1 MNGLQPWQLLLVT
14 LASWVNRNQQDVI
27 TYIQEENRILKSKLK
42 GKRIR
47 FTDDERRRLAVK
59 GKALG
64 RKVLREVASI
74 VAPDTILRWH
84 RKLIAQKWDYSHR
97 RGPGRPRV
105 KDEIAQLTV
114 RLAKANPDW
123 GYSTILGALYNLGHV
138 VARETIRNI
147 LKAHGIEPTPERS
160 KRMPWSTFLKSHWDC
175 IAATDLFTV
184 EVWSRAGLTRYYVLF
199 FIKLSNRR
207 VHVAGITEYPHGEW
221 MKQVGRNVT
230 DAFAGFLLDVRY
242 LILDRD
248 SIFTAAYRDFLKN
261 AGVKPVRLPP
271 RSPNLNAYA
280 ERFVRTIKEGCLN
293 RMIFFGE
300 GSLRRAIN
308 QFLIHYHH
316 ERNHQGLGNR
326 LIDPQEQVGATDGM
340 VACRE
345 RLGGLLRYYYRQAA

>member
-1 MNGLQPWQLLLVT
+1 
-14 LASWVNRNQQDVI
+14 
-27 TYIQEENRILKSKLK
+27 
-42 GKRIR
+42 
-47 FTDDERRRLAVK
+47 
-59 GKALG
+59 
-64 RKVLREVASI
+64 
-74 VAPDTILRWH
+74 
-84 RKLIAQKWDYSHR
+84 
-97 RGPGRPRV
+97 V

-114 RLAKANPDW
+114 RLAKDNPGW

-147 LKAHGIEPTPERS
+147 LKEHGIEPAPERS

-175 IAATDLFTV
+175 IAAADLFTV
-184 EVWSRAGLTRYYVLF
+184 EVWSRAGLARYYVLF
-199 FIKLSNRR
+199 FIKLANRR

-230 DAFAGFLLDVRY
+230 DAVDGFLLNIRY

-248 SIFTAAYRDFLKN
+248 KIHTEAFRDLLKN
-261 AGVKPVRLPP
+261 AGVKPVRLPA

-280 ERFVRTIKEGCLN
+280 ERFVRTIKEGCLD

-300 GSLRRAIN
+300 DSLHTAIN
-308 QFLIHYHH
+308 EFMAYYHH

-326 LIDPQEQVGATDGM
+326 LIDPQEEVGAADGS